1 MDTNKTACN
10 CHNVRYQMI
19 IDAVKDGADTYEK
32 LQEMT
37 GCGTGC
43 GQCSEGVSF
52 NISVAIFELLIGS
65 ILKAGKLKTNRI

>member
-19 IDAVKDGADTYEK
+19 IDAVKDGADTFKK
-32 LQEMT
+32 LQERT

-43 GQCSEGVSF
+43 GQCSDFIEHF
-52 NISVAIFELLIGS
+52 QKE
-65 ILKAGKLKTNRI
+65 ILENEENY

>member
-10 CHNVRYQMI
+10 CQNVRYQKI
-19 IDAVKDGADTYEK
+19 IDAVIAGADTYEK

-43 GQCSEGVSF
+43 GQCREFVEHF
-52 NISVAIFELLIGS
+52 QKEILNNID
-65 ILKAGKLKTNRI
+65 NN

>member
-1 MDTNKTACN
+1 
-10 CHNVRYQMI
+10 MI

-43 GQCSEGVSF
+43 GQCSEF
-52 NISVAIFELLIGS
+52 IEHFQNEILDNIE
-65 ILKAGKLKTNRI
+65 NN

>member
-10 CHNVRYQMI
+10 CHNVRYQKI
-19 IDAVKDGADTYEK
+19 IDAVKAGADIFEK

-43 GQCSEGVSF
+43 GQCRDFVEF
-52 NISVAIFELLIGS
+52 FQKE
-65 ILKAGKLKTNRI
+65 ILENKEKY

>member
-10 CHNVRYQMI
+10 CYNVQYQKI
-19 IDAVKDGADTYEK
+19 IDAVKAGADTYEK

-43 GQCSEGVSF
+43 GQCRDFVEF
-52 NISVAIFELLIGS
+52 FQKE
-65 ILKAGKLKTNRI
+65 ILENKEKY

>member
-10 CHNVRYQMI
+10 CHNVRYQKI
-19 IDAVKDGADTYEK
+19 IDAVNAGADTFEK

-43 GQCSEGVSF
+43 GQCRDFVKHFQKE
-52 NISVAIFELLIGS
+52 
-65 ILKAGKLKTNRI
+65 ILENKEKYC

>member
-10 CHNVRYQMI
+10 CHNVRYQRI
-19 IDAVKDGADTYEK
+19 IDAVKDGADTFEK

-43 GQCSEGVSF
+43 GQCSDFIEHF
-52 NISVAIFELLIGS
+52 QKE
-65 ILKAGKLKTNRI
+65 ILANEENY